1 METESGAPVE
11 ERPLGELVAKLSH
24 DGSLLI
30 QQEIALAKVELGEKA
45 RKLKTDVAAMVTG
58 GMVLYTGLLA
68 LTAAAVLILAEAM
81 PAWVAALIVGA
92 AVTSVGTLLVL
103 RGKKNLENFDVVP
116 QKTLTSV
123 QRDVDMMKEAVR

>member
-1 METESGAPVE
+1 
-11 ERPLGELVAKLSH
+11 
-24 DGSLLI
+24 
-30 QQEIALAKVELGEKA
+30 
-45 RKLKTDVAAMVTG
+45 
-58 GMVLYTGLLA
+58 
-68 LTAAAVLILAEAM
+68 M